1 MKNLILFVR
10 IALSAV
16 LAALL
21 FVPELFGEAITGI
34 SLAALMPT
42 GFSDP
47 DRLKKWSFN
56 YFRRVQ
62 SKVVFDERYTGTT
75 FTKDGPKQSQLVTAP
90 PIVEVH
96 DLKDRKGT
104 QVTHTLINPLF
115 PDSDSRLK
123 SGRVKGQTREGS
135 ERSGTKNFVTI
146 PLNTWFESVKEED
159 VLIGSQETGMGDYYK
174 LMVELLSDNTAAY
187 MDDDLLETFFQGHSR
202 HLYHAVAKTTN
213 AANDSVVTG
222 NVDAGIKDPAEHP
235 NTYAWVPSGGSFV
248 LKKAATNS
256 VENVHNLFGEI
267 TSAAI
272 PTRKLLDSIA
282 LEVRKQKIIGT
293 NYSGGKSWKGRGLVK
308 VIMDPIMMMMLRDD
322 LHSNN
327 TVNSAYQATGDEHP
341 LIAQGDIIWG
351 PLHICEEEKL
361 LDPAYSCKLNFG
373 KEEWDNVGVGNDDFV
388 GASLIKKVVDGD
400 GVERIFLE
408 HGERVFD
415 ATTAA
420 GGDANIGANGADKIG
435 NIIVLGAN
443 SLVKVPGPVLPLIER
458 TTDDYRRIVGL
469 GAEHLFGCKRLD
481 FVDANQAFAF
491 NQSSFRIAVY
501 RGL

>member
-1 MKNLILFVR
+1 MKHLILSVR
-10 IALSAV
+10 IALSA
-16 LAALL
+16 LFAAFL
-21 FVPELFGEAITGI
+21 FDPSLFGEAFIGI
-34 SLAALMPT
+34 SMAALMPT

-75 FTKDGPKQSQLVTAP
+75 FTKDGPKQTQLVTAP
-90 PIVEVH
+90 PIVEIH

-123 SGRVKGQTREGS
+123 SGRVKGQVREGS
-135 ERSGTKNFVTI
+135 ERSGSKNFVTI
-146 PLNTWFESVKEED
+146 PLNTWFEGVKEED

-187 MDDDLLETFFQGHSR
+187 MDDDLIETFFQGHSR

-213 AANDSVVTG
+213 AANDSVVSG
-222 NVDAGIKDPAEHP
+222 NVDAGINDPAEHP
-235 NTYAWVPSGGSFV
+235 NTYAWVPQGGSFT

-256 VENVHNLFGEI
+256 VEDVHTLFSEI
-267 TSAAI
+267 TSAAV
-272 PTRKLLDSIA
+272 PTRLLLDRIA
-282 LEVRKQKIIGT
+282 LEVRKNKIIGT
-293 NYSGGKSWKGRGLVK
+293 QYSGGKSWKGRGMVK
-308 VIMDPIMMMMLRDD
+308 VIMDPITMMMLRDD

-351 PLHICEEEKL
+351 PLHITEEEKL
-361 LDPAYSCKLNFG
+361 LDPAFSAKLNYG
-373 KEEWDNVGVGNDDFV
+373 KEEFDSGTSDDFV
-388 GASLIKKVVDGD
+388 GASVIKKITDGD

-415 ATTAA
+415 ASTAA
-420 GGDANIGANGADKIG
+420 GGDANIGTTGADKIG
-435 NIIVLGAN
+435 NILVLGAN
-443 SLVKVPGPVLPLIER
+443 SLAKVPGPVYPLIER

-481 FVDANQAFAF
+481 FVDANRAFAF